1 MVSFRTLAT
10 AALALAAPISAAITP
25 TQVVDNIKTLTA
37 KSQAL
42 QAPAQSISIINGPL
56 VIIGQGPFP
65 KIIVGFQDIVV
76 TGTTYISQMGDMA
89 NVPAGKQSD
98 DIYDAFREV
107 STANLLLH
115 GLRVLTTVI

>member
-25 TQVVDNIKTLTA
+25 AQVVDNIKTLTA

-42 QAPAQSISIINGPL
+42 QRPAQSISIINGPL
-56 VIIGQGPFP
+56 IIIGQGPFP
-65 KIIVGFQDIVV
+65 QLIVGFQDIVV
-76 TGTTYISQMGDMA
+76 TGTTYISQMSDMA
-89 NVPAGKQSD
+89 NVPAGQQSD

-107 STANLLLH
+107 CTIWLLLQNH
-115 GLRVLTTVI
+115 GELTMDI